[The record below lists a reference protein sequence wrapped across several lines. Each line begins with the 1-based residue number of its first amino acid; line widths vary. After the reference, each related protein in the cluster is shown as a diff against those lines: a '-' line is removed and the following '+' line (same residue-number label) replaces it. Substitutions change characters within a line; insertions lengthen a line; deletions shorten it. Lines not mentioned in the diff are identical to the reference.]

1 MRDGSFLTALRNA
14 TPAPLRPVLGRL
26 RRALSGTP
34 APIAPPPADPNAVAA
49 PQELWHLVGAADAD
63 FVRVG
68 QAFKQLFIEAGLQPH
83 HAILDVGCGIGR
95 AAAPLVDYL
104 DENGRYSGFDVMAQ
118 AIDWCKANIA
128 VGDPRFEFVH
138 AAMHSDRYNPEG
150 SQPAS
155 AYVFPYPDASF
166 DYVWLGSV
174 FTHLLAADQAQFARE
189 IARVLKPGG
198 VSIVSWYLIDEEAR
212 ANTGNGQ
219 IAFDFVHAL
228 DGCWTATPE
237 LPESVIG
244 YDLGPTLV
252 QYDALGLDVLNQALG
267 VWRRQPLQDQDIIV
281 ARKRA

>member
-1 MRDGSFLTALRNA
+1 MSGFLTTLRNA

-26 RRALSGTP
+26 RRALLP
-34 APIAPPPADPNAVAA
+34 APAAAPIEASDPNAVAA

-68 QAFKQLFIEAGLQPH
+68 QEFKRLFIEAGLQPH

-104 DENGRYSGFDVMAQ
+104 DEAGRYAGFDVMAQ

-128 VGDPRFEFVH
+128 VGDPRFSFVH
-138 AAMHSDRYNPEG
+138 ADMHSDRYNPEG
-150 SQPAS
+150 SQLAS
-155 AYVFPYPDASF
+155 AFVFPYPDASF

-174 FTHLLAADQAQFARE
+174 FTHLLTADKDQFSRE

-198 VSIVSWYLIDEEAR
+198 ISIVSWYLIEEEAR

-244 YDLGPTLV
+244 YDLEPILV
-252 QYDALGLDVLNQALG
+252 QYDQLGLEVLNQALG
-267 VWRRQPLQDQDIIV
+267 VWRRQPMQDQDIIV
-281 ARKRA
+281 ARKRT